1 MDASHDSKSGD
12 YQELGSGSASGRE
25 GEESHSID
33 SWRRV
38 STNQLSGYRTKQDL
52 QRDSAGFT
60 GRNLT
65 ASKLNLRQG
74 CLSPAAGG
82 RGFFWPKRLPL
93 ADLFR

>member
-38 STNQLSGYRTKQDL
+38 STNKLSGHPTKRDL
-52 QRDSAGFT
+52 RCDSAGVT
-60 GRNLT
+60 GENLT
-65 ASKLNLRQG
+65 AG
-74 CLSPAAGG
+74 
-82 RGFFWPKRLPL
+82 
-93 ADLFR
+93 